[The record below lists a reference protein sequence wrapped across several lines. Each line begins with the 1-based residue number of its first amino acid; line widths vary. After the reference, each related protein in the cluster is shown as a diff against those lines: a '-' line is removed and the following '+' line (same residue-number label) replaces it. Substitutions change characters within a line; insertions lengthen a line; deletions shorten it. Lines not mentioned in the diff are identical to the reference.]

1 MTLSE
6 EASARIP
13 RSPRRLCLSVQRNR
27 RDPGCPVSPR
37 SKVTPST
44 ETCKYFETFGSRAP
58 VERATTAEAPA
69 ARPATFQK
77 RFLTNPPGTSDARR
91 ICLVFIYLL
100 TFIITIMVRL
110 LKFITSLGLWHDLT
124 DYAVAIVASRE
135 KTCRRSRWSN
145 DRLPR
150 RAFLRRCQRYSPR
163 PAGPLVSGAYVAKS
177 SLVGTVVERSTDSSA
192 RDRSPSG
199 PAARG
204 RYLYRSFGT
213 CTRIYTSNGCVL
225 RVAADTPASGVAWIG
240 RGSSRC
246 PSRAHLAVW

>member
-135 KTCRRSRWSN
+135 RENVPS
-145 DRLPR
+145 
-150 RAFLRRCQRYSPR
+150 
-163 PAGPLVSGAYVAKS
+163 VA
-177 SLVGTVVERSTDSSA
+177 LVERSPASEGVPATVPAVLAKARGSA
-192 RDRSPSG
+192 RQRSLRSQVES
-199 PAARG
+199 RWH
-204 RYLYRSFGT
+204 RRRKVYRLKCEGSFAQWTGGT
-213 CTRIYTSNGCVL
+213 G
-225 RVAADTPASGVAWIG
+225 
-240 RGSSRC
+240 
-246 PSRAHLAVW
+246 